1 MILMKLSNLVFICSL
16 SLGKSGL
23 RVVVES
29 GVVEL
34 IMVVI
39 EFRTL
44 RKLCFCL
51 VSDQY
56 TG

>member
-1 MILMKLSNLVFICSL
+1 MILMKLSNLVFICSF
-16 SLGKSGL
+16 SLGKSRL
-23 RVVVES
+23 RVVIES

-34 IMVVI
+34 IMVVV

-44 RKLCFCL
+44 RQLCFCL